1 MESHQICCPC
11 SLPKVVSSP
20 RGLRPECQTLKAVA
34 MIYYVDRSWSLL
46 QMVLLWC
53 WCILSALLA
62 SAHQAMFSS
71 STINIVR
78 HGSKIHWTWGTP
90 PSLARILVGED
101 EKSFLQSPGGC
112 SCGDSLT
119 PCSPPA
125 FQWLGNKETLGK
137 LRGNIQKVLFRE
149 TQGFIVNKVQFIR
162 VPALAKEKLCCCEEC
177 GQSRSD

>member
-1 MESHQICCPC
+1 M
-11 SLPKVVSSP
+11 L
-20 RGLRPECQTLKAVA
+20 LR
-34 MIYYVDRSWSLL
+34 
-46 QMVLLWC
+46 C

-78 HGSKIHWTWGTP
+78 HESKIHWTCGKP
-90 PSLARILVGED
+90 PSLAKFLVRKGK
-101 EKSFLQSPGGC
+101 KSFLQSPGGC

-125 FQWLGNKETLGK
+125 FQWFVNKEMLGK
-137 LRGNIQKVLFRE
+137 LRRNIQKVLFRE
-149 TQGFIVNKVQFIR
+149 TQGFIVNKVQFIQA
-162 VPALAKEKLCCCEEC
+162 PSLAKEKLCYCAEC